1 MSHNPLP
8 IFVSY
13 ASYDN
18 KSENLEERWLDRLLQ
33 FLKPLNLDNSIS
45 IWADTE
51 LRIGENW
58 RSEIRRAIDEAKV
71 AILLVSP
78 AFLASEFIQTKELPQ
93 ILQNSNPP
101 NLAGNYGDDTSEGL
115 LILPILIRPCLINY
129 VQFRILN
136 VSEEIYAKLSD
147 FQYVPKGNAM
157 NGLSQFEQD
166 KQFEIIALRIID
178 ALQMKE
184 EIETLPITQDEIVKL
199 EDTLV
204 GFLNEYSAWW
214 FNALR
219 IKNWGGKQ
227 KEFQELG
234 SYSTSQI
241 SEALDKLAL
250 DNKIKQKDGKKSTVY
265 KI

>member
-1 MSHNPLP
+1 MNHNPLP

-18 KSENLEERWLDRLLQ
+18 RSENPEEKWLDRLIQ

-58 RSEIRRAIDEAKV
+58 RSEIKRAIDKAKV

-78 AFLASEFIQTKELPQ
+78 AFLASEFIRTKELPQ

-101 NLAGNYGDDTSEGL
+101 NLAGNYNEDTSEGL
-115 LILPILIRPCLINY
+115 LILPILLRPCLINY
-129 VQFRILN
+129 VQFEMLN
-136 VSEEIYAKLSD
+136 VSDALYAKLSD

-157 NGLSQFEQD
+157 NGLSQYEQD

-178 ALQMKE
+178 ALQMNEDQYLK
-184 EIETLPITQDEIVKL
+184 PISNDELDKLKSLLVK
-199 EDTLV
+199 
-204 GFLNEYSAWW
+204 FLSDFSAWW

-219 IKNWGGKQ
+219 IKNWGSKQ
-227 KEFQELG
+227 NLFKELD
-234 SYSTSQI
+234 SYSCLLYTSP
-241 SEALDKLAL
+241 SPRDATLSRMPSSA
-250 DNKIKQKDGKKSTVY
+250 
-265 KI
+265 